1 MLAVGMGL
9 GVATFAPLF
18 AVVLLARSGRLKPTV
33 SRGMAA
39 LGVSFAFA
47 MAAFALVWMSV
58 PQDFPV
64 VAVGFLMGFLVM
76 WAVLAAK
83 TMSH

>member
-9 GVATFAPLF
+9 GVAAFAPLF

-33 SRGMAA
+33 GKGMAA
-39 LGVSFAFA
+39 LGISFVFA
-47 MAAFALVWMSV
+47 MTALALVWMSA
-58 PQDFPV
+58 PQDMLV
-64 VAVGFLMGFLVM
+64 VAIGFLVGFLVM

>member
-1 MLAVGMGL
+1 
-9 GVATFAPLF
+9 
-18 AVVLLARSGRLKPTV
+18 
-33 SRGMAA
+33 
-39 LGVSFAFA
+39 
-47 MAAFALVWMSV
+47 MAAFALVWMSG
-58 PQDFPV
+58 PQDLPV